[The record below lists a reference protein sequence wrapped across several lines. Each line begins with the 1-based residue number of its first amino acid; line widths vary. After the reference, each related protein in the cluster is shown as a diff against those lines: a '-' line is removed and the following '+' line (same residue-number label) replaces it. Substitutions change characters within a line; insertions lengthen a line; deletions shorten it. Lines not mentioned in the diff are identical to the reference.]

1 MEKNIT
7 IVDEQENAY
16 GATYPK
22 RAKGLVKNG
31 RAHFVDENT
40 ICLACPPI
48 IDWEDTKMEDN
59 KNTAAVLSE
68 ETAEQP
74 TECTMEYVLTRID
87 RIISDTAYLHEAIQA
102 VERMEPGQPSMNAPA
117 DTSRGE
123 AVQAIVQSREA
134 TNQQL
139 LRLLEKMYDDLKP
152 AKPDGEMQKLQQLS
166 TALAILPPAQAA
178 DILAKSAQQMF
189 VRAGAEI
196 VR

>member
-7 IVDEQENAY
+7 IVDEQGNAY

-31 RAHFVDENT
+31 RARFVDENT

-166 TALAILPPAQAA
+166 TALAILPPAAMPKHRWQ
-178 DILAKSAQQMF
+178 DWMPMSAS
-189 VRAGAEI
+189 
-196 VR
+196 

>member
-7 IVDEQENAY
+7 IVDEQGNAY

-31 RAHFVDENT
+31 RARFVDENT
-40 ICLACPPI
+40 ICLACQPI

>member
-7 IVDEQENAY
+7 IVDEQGNAY

-31 RAHFVDENT
+31 WARFVDENT